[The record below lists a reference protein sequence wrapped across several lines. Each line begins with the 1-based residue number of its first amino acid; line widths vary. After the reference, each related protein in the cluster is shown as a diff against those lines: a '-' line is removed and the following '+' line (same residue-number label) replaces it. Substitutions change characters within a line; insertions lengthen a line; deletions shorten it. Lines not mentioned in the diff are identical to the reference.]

1 MKSNL
6 FVVIPKL
13 FIGIYIFK
21 LDTPVFVNFILLI
34 DVNLA
39 LTSDISRNLTFK
51 LSVLFVNDITV
62 NSRHNEV
69 LGTSGL
75 LRYNR
80 SSL

>member
-13 FIGIYIFK
+13 SIGIYIFK

-34 DVNLA
+34 DLNLA

-75 LRYNR
+75 LRCKR
-80 SSL
+80 R